1 MKIYRERLQL
11 KTKGA
16 FDIIDV
22 TADVEKALVNSGIE
36 EGYALVYSRHTTCGV
51 LVNERETGILADLE
65 RVLGRLVPQGEYY
78 AHDDWEIRT
87 ENMHPDETP
96 NAHSHLR
103 QIIAG
108 RPSEYVPVFE
118 AGLMLGEWQRIMIL
132 ELDQAK
138 DREILIQVC
147 GE

>member
-1 MKIYRERLQL
+1 MKIYRERLKLQ
-11 KTKGA
+11 TKGA
-16 FDIIDV
+16 FDVIDV

-51 LVNERETGILADLE
+51 MVNERETGLLGDLE
-65 RVLGRLVPQGEYY
+65 RVLGRLVPEGDYY
-78 AHDDWEIRT
+78 KHDDWEIRT

-96 NAHSHLR
+96 NAHAHLR
-103 QIIAG
+103 QLIGG
-108 RPSEYVPVFE
+108 RPSEYVPVCD
-118 AGLMLGEWQRIMIL
+118 AALMLGEWQRIMIL

-147 GE
+147 GA

>member
-1 MKIYRERLQL
+1 MKIYRERLRL
-11 KTKGA
+11 RTKGA

-22 TADVEKALVNSGIE
+22 TADVEKALVNSGIG
-36 EGYALVYSRHTTCGV
+36 EGYALVYSRHTICGV
-51 LVNERETGILADLE
+51 IVNERETGLLGDLE
-65 RVLGRLVPQGEYY
+65 RTLGRLVPQGDYY
-78 AHDDWEIRT
+78 KHDDWEIRT

-103 QIIAG
+103 QLIGG
-108 RPSEYVPVFE
+108 RVSEYVPVFD
-118 AGLMLGEWQRIMIL
+118 ASLMLGEWQRIMVL

-147 GE
+147 GV

>member
-1 MKIYRERLQL
+1 MKIYRELLRLQ
-11 KTKGA
+11 TKGA

-22 TADVEKALVNSGIE
+22 TSDVEKALVNSGIG

-51 LVNERETGILADLE
+51 MLNERETGLFGDLE
-65 RVLGRLVPQGEYY
+65 AILGKLVPQGDYY
-78 AHDDWEIRT
+78 RHDDWEIRT

-103 QIIAG
+103 QLIGG
-108 RPSEYVPVFE
+108 RVSEYVPVID
-118 AGLMLGEWQRIMIL
+118 AALMLGEWQRIMVL

-147 GE
+147 GV

>member
-1 MKIYRERLQL
+1 MKIYRERLRL
-11 KTKGA
+11 RTKRA

-22 TADVEKALVNSGIE
+22 TADVEKALLNSGIG

-51 LVNERETGILADLE
+51 IVNERETGLLGDLE
-65 RVLGRLVPQGEYY
+65 RTLGRLVPQGDYY
-78 AHDDWEIRT
+78 EHDDWEIRT

-108 RPSEYVPVFE
+108 RPSEYVPVFD
-118 AGLMLGEWQRIMIL
+118 ASLMLGEWQRIMIL

>member
-1 MKIYRERLQL
+1 MKIYRETLQL

-22 TADVEKALVNSGIE
+22 TSDVEKALVNSGIE

-51 LVNERETGILADLE
+51 LLNERETGLLGDLE
-65 RVLGRLVPQGEYY
+65 QVLGRLVPQGDYY
-78 AHDDWEIRT
+78 KHDDWEIRT

-103 QIIAG
+103 QVVGG
-108 RPSEYVPVFE
+108 RISEYVPVFD
-118 AGLMLGEWQRIMIL
+118 AALMLGEWQRIMIL

-138 DREILIQVC
+138 EREILIQVC
-147 GE
+147 GV

>member
-1 MKIYRERLQL
+1 MKIYRERLRLQ
-11 KTKGA
+11 TKGA

-22 TADVEKALVNSGIE
+22 TSDVEKALVNSGIG

-51 LVNERETGILADLE
+51 MLNEREAGLLGDLE
-65 RVLGRLVPQGEYY
+65 AILGKLVPQGDYY
-78 AHDDWEIRT
+78 RHDDWEIRT

-103 QIIAG
+103 QLIGG
-108 RPSEYVPVFE
+108 RVSEYVPVCD
-118 AGLMLGEWQRIMIL
+118 ASLMLGEWQRIMVL

-147 GE
+147 GV

>member
-1 MKIYRERLQL
+1 MKIYRETLQL

-16 FDIIDV
+16 FDAIDV
-22 TADVEKALVNSGIE
+22 TSDVEKALVNSGIE

-51 LVNERETGILADLE
+51 LLNERETGLLGDLE
-65 RVLGRLVPQGEYY
+65 QVLGRLVPQGDYY
-78 AHDDWEIRT
+78 KHDDWEIRT

-103 QIIAG
+103 QVVGG
-108 RPSEYVPVFE
+108 RISEYVPVSE
-118 AGLMLGEWQRIMIL
+118 ASLMLGEWQRIMIL

-138 DREILIQVC
+138 EREILIQVC
-147 GE
+147 GV

>member
-1 MKIYRERLQL
+1 MKIYRDRLHL
-11 KTKGA
+11 RTKGA

-22 TADVEKALVNSGIE
+22 TSDVEKALLDSGIE

-51 LVNERETGILADLE
+51 VVNERERGLLGDLQRLLA
-65 RVLGRLVPQGEYY
+65 RLVPEGDYY
-78 AHDDWEIRT
+78 KHDDWDIRT

-103 QIIAG
+103 QIIGG
-108 RPSEYVPVFE
+108 RPSEYVPVFDG
-118 AGLMLGEWQRIMIL
+118 ALMLGEWQRIMIL

-147 GE
+147 GV